1 MKQDSQYLLN
11 NIIVFDFSDVTG
23 SFRKQDGSE
32 RAQTNRNKE
41 TNVDSAHYS
50 SDKGGFV
57 DFTIG

>member
-1 MKQDSQYLLN
+1 VKRDNQYLIN
-11 NIIVFDFSDVTG
+11 NIIVFDFADVTG
-23 SFRKQDGSE
+23 RFRKQDGSE

-57 DFTIG
+57 DITIG